1 MAEEPT
7 GKTTSRFRI
16 TESGFNLKDE
26 TINLAETATEFLK
39 YAPSYATNIKAK
51 TLNYNLWYALIGLVL
66 IIPLWVVGVTHEQQ
80 VSIFLIT
87 FSAEFLVSGAILLYL
102 GFKSFS
108 LEQFVPSIPVVK
120 IDAATY
126 GLNKMQGKF
135 IPYNTAALKAPISGA
150 ECVYYSVGLY
160 IVAQEQNEYY
170 MRCLRGI
177 GKGAPTLFTDDSGY
191 LAVDLVKA
199 PNLQVILNAFGLNVL
214 GINEAA
220 TEIMSHIEEAANN
233 NSTVD
238 LSQISSYKFN
248 LIVKNKIRDLKE
260 DITEY
265 DVHQISTFKFR
276 LFLIEQYIPVNSDYT
291 CLGSVA
297 DTDKS
302 IDGKPVKLLVPDE
315 GSGIMAVYAG
325 TTQNA
330 RKRIGKQT
338 LLNMVVGV
346 LFVIVALGIL
356 SALF

>member
-7 GKTTSRFRI
+7 GKITSRLRV
-16 TESGFNLKDE
+16 TESDINLKDE
-26 TINLAETATEFLK
+26 SINLSETATEFLK
-39 YAPSYATNIKAK
+39 YAPSYATNIKSK
-51 TLNYNLWYALIGLVL
+51 TLNYGLWYALIGLVL
-66 IIPLWVVGVTHEQQ
+66 IIPVCVVGATHANQ
-80 VSIFLIT
+80 VSTILTT

-108 LEQFVPSIPVVK
+108 LEQFVASIPIVK

-126 GLNKMQGKF
+126 SLNKMHGKF
-135 IPYNTAALKAPISGA
+135 IPYNAAALKAPISGA

-160 IVAQEQNEYY
+160 VEAHEQSGENV
-170 MRCLRGI
+170 MQCIRGI
-177 GKGAPTLFTDDSGY
+177 GKGVPTLFTDDSGY

-220 TEIMSHIEEAANN
+220 AEIMPHIEEAANN

-260 DITEY
+260 NITQY
-265 DVHQISTFKFR
+265 DVHMRSTFKFR
-276 LFLIEQYIPVNSDYT
+276 LFLVEQYIPVNSDYT
-291 CLGSVA
+291 CLGGAA

-302 IDGKPVKLLVPDE
+302 IDDKPVKVLVPDQE
-315 GSGIMAVYAG
+315 RGTMAVYAG
-325 TTQNA
+325 ATQNA
-330 RKRIGKQT
+330 RKRISKQT
-338 LLNMVVGV
+338 LLNMAVGV
-346 LFVIVALGIL
+346 LFVIAALGLL
-356 SALF
+356 SL

>member
-51 TLNYNLWYALIGLVL
+51 TLNYKLWYALIGLVL

-126 GLNKMQGKF
+126 GLNKMQGRF
-135 IPYNTAALKAPISGA
+135 IPYNAAALKAPISGA

-160 IVAQEQNEYY
+160 IEAQEQNY

-214 GINEAA
+214 EINEAA

-238 LSQISSYKFN
+238 LSQISGYKFN

-265 DVHQISTFKFR
+265 DVDYISTFKFR
-276 LFLIEQYIPVNSDYT
+276 LFLIEQYIPANSDYT
-291 CLGSVA
+291 CLGGVA

-356 SALF
+356 S